1 MDLIEFH
8 LPFYVAICFLGNQF
22 RDKFFKFFL
31 LNIVFLGIECI
42 ITLPYKEIEIK
53 QLIKDIHVNATF
65 MEKYFVVVEVV
76 PFSYLYDFYFIILQK
91 SGTNDSPLLLFAFI
105 KNF

>member
-1 MDLIEFH
+1 MDLIKFH
-8 LPFYVAICFLGNQF
+8 LPFYVAIRFLGNQF

-53 QLIKDIHVNATF
+53 
-65 MEKYFVVVEVV
+65 
-76 PFSYLYDFYFIILQK
+76 
-91 SGTNDSPLLLFAFI
+91 
-105 KNF
+105 